1 MDITETT
8 NEALLKELLSIND
21 LEVIAGITNGE
32 IAEYAAY
39 NEFGTETIP
48 ARPFMLNTF
57 AENEDKYMGLVEGA
71 INTVISG
78 GSVKNELTRVG
89 FAMQN
94 DIVDKISS
102 GDHTPNKQ
110 TTIKR
115 KGSSKPLIDSGDM
128 LRSVHNLVRKAE

>member
-8 NEALLKELLSIND
+8 NEALLRELLSIND
-21 LEVIAGITNGE
+21 LEVIAGITDGE

-57 AENEDKYMGLVEGA
+57 AENEDKYIGLVESA
-71 INTVISG
+71 INTVIGG
-78 GSVKNELTRVG
+78 GSVKSELTRVG

-94 DIVDKISS
+94 DIVDKIGS

-110 TTIKR
+110 TTVKR
-115 KGSSKPLIDSGDM
+115 KGSSKPLIDTGAM
-128 LRSVHNLVRKAE
+128 RQSVHNLVRKAE

>member
-8 NEALLKELLSIND
+8 NEALLRELLSIND
-21 LEVIAGITNGE
+21 LEVIAGITDGE

-39 NEFGTETIP
+39 NEFGTETTP

-57 AENEDKYMGLVEGA
+57 AENEDKYIGLVESA
-71 INTVISG
+71 INTVIGG
-78 GSVKNELTRVG
+78 GSVKSELTRVG

-94 DIVDKISS
+94 DIVDKIGS

-110 TTIKR
+110 TTVKR
-115 KGSSKPLIDSGDM
+115 KGSSKPLIDTGAM
-128 LRSVHNLVRKAE
+128 RQSVHSLVRKAE